1 MKFYTSTNL
10 LVYHFEDSQLAFYNE
25 YNFHFVAS
33 DILYLLSS
41 HPVVRTIRLMET
53 PNRKRDRR
61 RFLADQ

>member
-10 LVYHFEDSQLAFYNE
+10 HHFEDSQLAFYNE

-33 DILYLLSS
+33 YIFYLLSS

-53 PNRKRDRR
+53 PNGKRDRR